1 MKQYVIN
8 RQSRSLAQQNIKYKI
23 YSSPNKSFDEEAMF
37 KSNMISPSGDHV
49 IKSDVFILDTF
60 LSVHV

>member
-1 MKQYVIN
+1 
-8 RQSRSLAQQNIKYKI
+8 
-23 YSSPNKSFDEEAMF
+23 MF

-60 LSVHV
+60 LSVHVWAQKWGIDNKTEALSLKAIWINSFVQLNINNNI